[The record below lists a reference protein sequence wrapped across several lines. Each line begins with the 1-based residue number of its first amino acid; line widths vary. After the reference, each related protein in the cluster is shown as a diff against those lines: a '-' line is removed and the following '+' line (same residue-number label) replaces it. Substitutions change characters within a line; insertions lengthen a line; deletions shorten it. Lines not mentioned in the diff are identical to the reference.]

1 MIMALS
7 FVRAISRASR
17 SANGA
22 GAFSKHMVG
31 LRQVSILR
39 HTRRTHFFRAVA
51 RTPEVYFTC
60 GNEKSRQRMSFDN
73 TNFEYGVFQVRKS
86 SSGKESH
93 KLEES
98 KMEKQTIWT
107 IPNILTLSRISC
119 TPVLCALV
127 YGGQYKYAFIGLC
140 IAGFSDWLDGFLARH
155 LNQQT
160 VFGSLIDPVADKIL
174 ITSLALTEGYCE
186 LLPAQLVALILLRD
200 AGLVLGGFWYRYKTK
215 PPNVKFFDTTHKGVI
230 KVEPSMLSK
239 VNTVGQIALLTFAI
253 TNAGYGAP
261 SSFYIDALT
270 WTVGLTTFGS
280 GLDYLRMKNLVL
292 APKNERK

>member
-1 MIMALS
+1 MALV
-7 FVRAISRASR
+7 FFRAASRTSRA
-17 SANGA
+17 ATGA
-22 GAFSKHMVG
+22 GTFSKHAIG
-31 LRQVSILR
+31 LRQVSVLR
-39 HTRRTHFFRAVA
+39 HISRAKFPRTAV
-51 RTPEVYFTC
+51 RTPEIFFP
-60 GNEKSRQRMSFDN
+60 GKNEKARQGTSIGN
-73 TNFEYGVFQVRKS
+73 GHYIHSSFQVRES
-86 SSGKESH
+86 SAGKEPQ

-98 KMEKQTIWT
+98 AVEKQTIWT

-127 YGGQYKYAFIGLC
+127 YGGQYEYAFAGLC

-186 LLPAQLVALILLRD
+186 LLPPQLVALILLRD
-200 AGLVLGGFWYRYKTK
+200 IGLVIGGFWYRHKTK

-253 TNAGYGAP
+253 TNAAYGAP

-280 GLDYLRMKNLVL
+280 GLDYLRMKSLVL